1 MANNINPL
9 LAFGAAI
16 AGLLFVSRRKA
27 TITEFGEAEDTSIRK
42 RKAYNLL
49 KRFRIKKG
57 DKIKFYVHGRGKTK
71 FVGIA
76 RSSPFV
82 QGLGVLLFIDV
93 TQKYREQEKM
103 LDSFELLEYNTLLK
117 KWQVFYDSPM
127 FGDTKKRRHIDTKKA
142 FLNCVNLR
150 LYGTKEGDAIW
161 ENFLKFKK
169 SHPYPQEAW
178 EEWMEKRMP
187 KKFAGIGDAEKLK
200 IQSVYDNGGKT
211 IDRYTITFYGTNMML
226 GLSSDPDF
234 SQGVSNWGEGIKGK
248 HLDKKI
254 SFKKLPKNIQKHVMR
269 RISDDA

>member
-103 LDSFELLEYNTLLK
+103 LESFELL
-117 KWQVFYDSPM
+117 
-127 FGDTKKRRHIDTKKA
+127 
-142 FLNCVNLR
+142 
-150 LYGTKEGDAIW
+150 
-161 ENFLKFKK
+161 
-169 SHPYPQEAW
+169 
-178 EEWMEKRMP
+178 
-187 KKFAGIGDAEKLK
+187 
-200 IQSVYDNGGKT
+200 
-211 IDRYTITFYGTNMML
+211 
-226 GLSSDPDF
+226 
-234 SQGVSNWGEGIKGK
+234 
-248 HLDKKI
+248 
-254 SFKKLPKNIQKHVMR
+254 
-269 RISDDA
+269 